1 MVTFARLKGNNSER
15 FELENGVA
23 SMAVRILVVDD
34 HEIVRAGLKAFFS
47 SRDHDVVGEAADAEQ
62 ALALLASVEPHVVI
76 LDLRLANPE
85 RPYNHDGLELLS
97 RFRSANPD
105 LPVVA
110 YSAFQHPGFVSRCI
124 QLGASDYVLKG
135 DPLSKLADAIRSA
148 LNGEKSF
155 SRDDHRKMTGAL
167 STPRLN
173 DDIEAPLTNR
183 ECDVLKRLGDGAT
196 NKKIAEQ
203 LGISYET
210 VKEHVQNILKKIG
223 VADRTQAA
231 VWAMRR
237 GLLGS

>member
-1 MVTFARLKGNNSER
+1 MG
-15 FELENGVA
+15 
-23 SMAVRILVVDD
+23 VRILIVDD
-34 HEIVRAGLKAFFS
+34 HEIVRAGLKAYFL
-47 SRDHDVVGEAADAEQ
+47 SRNLDVVGEAADAEQ
-62 ALALLASVEPHVVI
+62 ALSLLVSAQPNVAI
-76 LDLRLANPE
+76 LDLRLGNVD

-97 RFRSANPD
+97 RLRGANPD
-105 LPVVA
+105 LHVIA
-110 YSAFQHPGFVSRCI
+110 FSAFPHPAFISRCI
-124 QLGASDYVLKG
+124 QLGARDFILKG
-135 DPLSKLADAIRSA
+135 DPLSKLADAIKAA
-148 LNGEKSF
+148 LSGETSF

-183 ECDVLKRLGDGAT
+183 ECDVLRRLGDGAT